1 MAFFLGKRTG
11 VGCHFLLQGIFQT
24 QESNSCLLHLLHWQ
38 AGSLPLLLSYLESI
52 HELETYFHFRSNN
65 LVIPLTGLVESRPV
79 IYTDLPQN
87 QCNGAHIFILNH
99 TKSKSRDPHLRQ
111 SASWSFLSITNKK
124 KYLWHHRSATL
135 DMLSFAFCD
144 IYQVWAIVFLFL
156 LCIFKIFLM
165 WSIFKVFIE
174 FVTILFLFSVL
185 GLLLFFGPQG
195 QKKSHLGF

>member
-38 AGSLPLLLSYLESI
+38 VGSLPLLLSYLESI

-111 SASWSFLSITNKK
+111 SASWSFLSITNNKA
-124 KYLWHHRSATL
+124 SAECTHYA
-135 DMLSFAFCD
+135 SASS
-144 IYQVWAIVFLFL
+144 II
-156 LCIFKIFLM
+156 IGSRERKISKPFPFTTSGISDNL
-165 WSIFKVFIE
+165 
-174 FVTILFLFSVL
+174 TVL
-185 GLLLFFGPQG
+185 IG
-195 QKKSHLGF
+195 